1 MIQQYYL
8 VIFTGFQQAIGDVA
22 FLSVNPNLKR
32 QIILALSLTCCL
44 NSTLGQPVDFESQIK
59 PLLSDRCF
67 TCHGP
72 DEKTRKADLRLYSQE
87 GAMAKLDDNLAV
99 IMPGKPEASELY
111 NRLITKDADELMPPP
126 ESNLALS
133 DKEKELIRRWIVEGA
148 EWKEHWAFAPVNKPT
163 LPKPIQS
170 NWPKNE
176 IDHFTLAKME
186 SAKINPSP
194 EAKREKLIRRLS
206 FDLTGM
212 PPGLDEI
219 DRFINDESPNA
230 YEQVVDRLL
239 GHSRFGE
246 HLAVHWLD
254 LARYSDTY
262 GYQVDRD
269 RYVWP
274 WRDWVIRMFNNN
286 LPYDDFLTWQL
297 AGDLLPNTTDDQ
309 RLATAFNRL
318 HPQKVEGGSVPEE
331 FRVEYVAD
339 RNHTFGTAMLGLTLE
354 CARCH
359 DHKYDPI
366 SQKEYY
372 QFFAFFNT
380 IDESG
385 LYSYF
390 TPSVPTPT
398 LLISNTEAKN
408 QIDTAK
414 KQIES
419 EKTNLEEVKKQE
431 EANYMSWLNERPNEA
446 KLSGHIGNYPFD
458 EYKDGKLLNL
468 ADGSK
473 KASSSQKN
481 KIVDGKNGN
490 ALKLTG
496 DDGVNLGIGNF
507 NRTQPF
513 TITLW
518 MNTPHHKERT
528 VIYSRSRAWTDAG
541 SRGYQ
546 MLLRNGHLSTSLI
559 HFWPG
564 NAINIRS
571 IVKLPINEWH
581 HVSITYDG
589 STYAKGL
596 NIYIDGQLT
605 ETEIHKDNLY
615 KNITGGG
622 NDNIVI
628 GQRFRDVG
636 FANGLVDDFNVFN
649 RKLTSGE
656 IAQLYDGQTLNKLLS
671 IPMDKLSQTDHN
683 HLREYYFNSI
693 NEAYSKQLLKLRS
706 AREKVT
712 KLLDGKTEIMVMEE
726 MKVKPRSTFVLN
738 RGEYSQPTEKVE
750 PKTLGV
756 LPPFPKNA
764 PRNRLGLAQ
773 WLTSSDNPLAS
784 RVAVNHFWQICFGNG
799 LVRTPE
805 DFGIQG
811 KRPSHPG
818 LLDWLASD
826 FMENDWNVK
835 RLLKQIVM
843 SATYQQSSLTRPSLE
858 TSDPEN
864 ILLARA
870 PRYRLTAEMI
880 RDNALNTSGLMST
893 RMGGS
898 GSKPYDLTESFKP
911 MGHDKGEGLY
921 RRSVYTFWKRTGPA
935 PVMMALDA
943 SKRDVCRAK
952 RETTATP
959 LQALVLMNGPQ
970 FVEAARKIGESMV
983 REHGNN
989 IDSIIQDMFRKL
1001 TSREPSEREIVLMKN
1016 LHKEQLANFKNDAK
1030 ATDAFLGV
1038 GASPSAKDL
1047 DKSRVAAAG
1056 ILAKAL
1062 MNFDEAVVK
1071 R

>member
-212 PPGLDEI
+212 PPELDEI

-419 EKTNLEEVKKQE
+419 EKTNLEKVKKQE
-431 EANYMSWLNERPNEA
+431 AVSYTHLTLPT
-446 KLSGHIGNYPFD
+446 
-458 EYKDGKLLNL
+458 
-468 ADGSK
+468 
-473 KASSSQKN
+473 KA
-481 KIVDGKNGN
+481 
-490 ALKLTG
+490 
-496 DDGVNLGIGNF
+496 
-507 NRTQPF
+507 
-513 TITLW
+513 
-518 MNTPHHKERT
+518 
-528 VIYSRSRAWTDAG
+528 
-541 SRGYQ
+541 
-546 MLLRNGHLSTSLI
+546 
-559 HFWPG
+559 
-564 NAINIRS
+564 
-571 IVKLPINEWH
+571 
-581 HVSITYDG
+581 
-589 STYAKGL
+589 
-596 NIYIDGQLT
+596 
-605 ETEIHKDNLY
+605 
-615 KNITGGG
+615 
-622 NDNIVI
+622 
-628 GQRFRDVG
+628 
-636 FANGLVDDFNVFN
+636 
-649 RKLTSGE
+649 
-656 IAQLYDGQTLNKLLS
+656 
-671 IPMDKLSQTDHN
+671 
-683 HLREYYFNSI
+683 
-693 NEAYSKQLLKLRS
+693 
-706 AREKVT
+706 
-712 KLLDGKTEIMVMEE
+712 
-726 MKVKPRSTFVLN
+726 
-738 RGEYSQPTEKVE
+738 
-750 PKTLGV
+750 
-756 LPPFPKNA
+756 
-764 PRNRLGLAQ
+764 
-773 WLTSSDNPLAS
+773 
-784 RVAVNHFWQICFGNG
+784 
-799 LVRTPE
+799 
-805 DFGIQG
+805 
-811 KRPSHPG
+811 
-818 LLDWLASD
+818 
-826 FMENDWNVK
+826 
-835 RLLKQIVM
+835 
-843 SATYQQSSLTRPSLE
+843 
-858 TSDPEN
+858 
-864 ILLARA
+864 
-870 PRYRLTAEMI
+870 
-880 RDNALNTSGLMST
+880 
-893 RMGGS
+893 
-898 GSKPYDLTESFKP
+898 
-911 MGHDKGEGLY
+911 
-921 RRSVYTFWKRTGPA
+921 
-935 PVMMALDA
+935 
-943 SKRDVCRAK
+943 
-952 RETTATP
+952 
-959 LQALVLMNGPQ
+959 
-970 FVEAARKIGESMV
+970 
-983 REHGNN
+983 
-989 IDSIIQDMFRKL
+989 
-1001 TSREPSEREIVLMKN
+1001 
-1016 LHKEQLANFKNDAK
+1016 
-1030 ATDAFLGV
+1030 
-1038 GASPSAKDL
+1038 
-1047 DKSRVAAAG
+1047 
-1056 ILAKAL
+1056 
-1062 MNFDEAVVK
+1062 
-1071 R
+1071 

>member
-1 MIQQYYL
+1 M
-8 VIFTGFQQAIGDVA
+8 
-22 FLSVNPNLKR
+22 LKK
-32 QIILALSLTCCL
+32 QMCLALGLAYCL
-44 NSTLGQPVDFESQIK
+44 NSALSQPVDFESQIK

-72 DEKTRKADLRLYSQE
+72 DENSRKADLHLYSRE
-87 GAMAKLDDNLAV
+87 GAMSKLDENLAI
-99 IMPGKPEASELY
+99 IMPGKPEASLLY
-111 NRLITKDADELMPPP
+111 KRLITDDPDELMPPP

-133 DKEKELIRRWIVEGA
+133 TKEKELIRRWIIEGA
-148 EWKEHWAFAPVNKPT
+148 DWKEHWAFTQVNKPN
-163 LPKPIQS
+163 LPKPRNS

-176 IDHFTLAKME
+176 IDNFTLAKME
-186 SAKINPSP
+186 SVKIKPSP
-194 EAKREKLIRRLS
+194 KAKREKLIRRLS
-206 FDLTGM
+206 FDLIGM
-212 PPGLDEI
+212 PPALDEI
-219 DRFINDESPNA
+219 DRFIKNDSPNA

-274 WRDWVIRMFNNN
+274 WRDWVIRMFNDN
-286 LPYDDFLTWQL
+286 LPYDDFLKWQL

-398 LLISNTEAKN
+398 LLMNSADAKIE
-408 QIDTAK
+408 IDKAK
-414 KQIES
+414 KQVTVDEAQ
-419 EKTNLEEVKKQE
+419 LVKIKKKENENYIQWLKQ
-431 EANYMSWLNERPNEA
+431 RPTEA
-446 KLSGHIGNYPFD
+446 KLSGLIGHYTFD
-458 EYKDGKLLNL
+458 EYKDGKLQNL
-468 ADGSK
+468 ADESK

-481 KIVDGKNGN
+481 KIVPGKKGN

-518 MNTPHHKERT
+518 MNTPNHKERT
-528 VIYSRSRAWTDAG
+528 VVYSRSKAWTDAG

-564 NAINIRS
+564 NAINIRA
-571 IVKLPINEWH
+571 INKLPINEWH
-581 HVSITYDG
+581 HVSVTYDG
-589 STYAKGL
+589 STHANGL
-596 NIYIDGQLT
+596 KIYIDGKLT
-605 ETEIHKDNLY
+605 KTEIHKDNLY

-636 FANGLVDDFNVFN
+636 FSKGLVDDFHVFN
-649 RKLTSGE
+649 RKLTSIE
-656 IAQLYDGQTLNKLLS
+656 IAQLYDGQALNKILGN
-671 IPMDKLSQTDHN
+671 PVDKLSQTDHQF
-683 HLREYYFNSI
+683 LREYYFASI
-693 NEAYSKQLLKLRS
+693 NETFTKQLSKLRS

-738 RGEYSQPTEKVE
+738 RGVYNQPNEKVE
-750 PKTLGV
+750 PKTPKI
-756 LPPFPKNA
+756 LPGFPKNA

-773 WLTSSDNPLAS
+773 WLTSRENPLTS

-811 KRPSHPG
+811 KRPSHPA

-843 SATYQQSSLTRPSLE
+843 SATYQQSSLTRPLLE
-858 TSDPEN
+858 ASDPEN
-864 ILLARA
+864 NLLARS

-880 RDNALNTSGLMST
+880 RDNALNTSGLMSD
-893 RMGGS
+893 RMGGG

-970 FVEAARKIGESMV
+970 FVEAARKLGESMV
-983 REHGNN
+983 REHGDN
-989 IDSIIQDMFRKL
+989 IRSIINNMFRKL
-1001 TSREPSEREIVLMKN
+1001 TSREPSEREIVLMQK
-1016 LHKEQLANFKNDAK
+1016 LHKEQLANFQKDNK
-1030 ATDAFLGV
+1030 ATEAFLGV
-1038 GASPSAKDL
+1038 GASPNAIDL
-1047 DKSRVAAAG
+1047 DKPQVAAAG
-1056 ILAKAL
+1056 VLAKAL

>member
-1 MIQQYYL
+1 MY
-8 VIFTGFQQAIGDVA
+8 
-22 FLSVNPNLKR
+22 PMLKK
-32 QIILALSLTCCL
+32 QMCLALGLAYCL
-44 NSTLGQPVDFESQIK
+44 NSALSQPVDFESQIK

-72 DEKTRKADLRLYSQE
+72 DENSRKADLHLYSRE
-87 GAMAKLDDNLAV
+87 GAMSKLDENLAI
-99 IMPGKPEASELY
+99 IMPGKPEASLLY
-111 NRLITKDADELMPPP
+111 KRLITDDPDELMPPP

-133 DKEKELIRRWIVEGA
+133 TKEKELIRRWIIEGA
-148 EWKEHWAFAPVNKPT
+148 DWKEHWAFTQVNKPN
-163 LPKPIQS
+163 LPKPRNS

-176 IDHFTLAKME
+176 IDNFTLAKME
-186 SAKINPSP
+186 SVKIKPSP
-194 EAKREKLIRRLS
+194 KAKREKLIRRLS
-206 FDLTGM
+206 FDLIGM
-212 PPGLDEI
+212 PPALDEI
-219 DRFINDESPNA
+219 DRFIKNDSPNA

-274 WRDWVIRMFNNN
+274 WRDWVIRMFNDN
-286 LPYDDFLTWQL
+286 LPYDDFLKWQL

-398 LLISNTEAKN
+398 LLMNSADAKIE
-408 QIDTAK
+408 IDKAK
-414 KQIES
+414 KQVTVDEAQ
-419 EKTNLEEVKKQE
+419 LVKIKKKENENYIQWLKQ
-431 EANYMSWLNERPNEA
+431 RPTEA
-446 KLSGHIGNYPFD
+446 KLSGLIGHYTFD
-458 EYKDGKLLNL
+458 EYKDGKLPNL
-468 ADGSK
+468 ADESK

-481 KIVDGKNGN
+481 KIVPGKKGN

-518 MNTPHHKERT
+518 MNTPNHKERT
-528 VIYSRSRAWTDAG
+528 VVYSRSKAWTDAG

-564 NAINIRS
+564 NAINIRA
-571 IVKLPINEWH
+571 INKLPINEWH
-581 HVSITYDG
+581 HVSVTYDG
-589 STYAKGL
+589 STHANGL
-596 NIYIDGQLT
+596 KIYINGKLT
-605 ETEIHKDNLY
+605 KTEIHKDNLY

-636 FANGLVDDFNVFN
+636 FSKGLVDDFHVFN
-649 RKLTSGE
+649 RKLTSIE
-656 IAQLYDGQTLNKLLS
+656 IAQLYDGQALNKILGN
-671 IPMDKLSQTDHN
+671 PVDKLSQTDHQF
-683 HLREYYFNSI
+683 LREYYFASI
-693 NEAYSKQLLKLRS
+693 NETFTNQLSKLRS

-738 RGEYSQPTEKVE
+738 RGVYNQPNEKVE
-750 PKTLGV
+750 PKTPKI
-756 LPPFPKNA
+756 LPGFPKNA

-773 WLTSSDNPLAS
+773 WLTSRENPLTS

-811 KRPSHPG
+811 KRPSHPA

-843 SATYQQSSLTRPSLE
+843 SATYQQSSLTRPLLE
-858 TSDPEN
+858 ASDPEN
-864 ILLARA
+864 NLLARS

-880 RDNALNTSGLMST
+880 RDNALNTSGLMSD
-893 RMGGS
+893 RMGGG

-970 FVEAARKIGESMV
+970 FVEAARKLGESMV
-983 REHGNN
+983 REHGDN
-989 IDSIIQDMFRKL
+989 IRSIINNMFRKL
-1001 TSREPSEREIVLMKN
+1001 TSREPSEREIVLMQK
-1016 LHKEQLANFKNDAK
+1016 LHKEQLANFQKDNK
-1030 ATDAFLGV
+1030 ATEAFLGV
-1038 GASPSAKDL
+1038 GASPNAIDL
-1047 DKSRVAAAG
+1047 DKPQVAAAG
-1056 ILAKAL
+1056 VLAKAL

>member
-1 MIQQYYL
+1 MY
-8 VIFTGFQQAIGDVA
+8 
-22 FLSVNPNLKR
+22 PMLKK
-32 QIILALSLTCCL
+32 QMCLALGLAYCL
-44 NSTLGQPVDFESQIK
+44 NSALSQPVDFESQIK

-72 DEKTRKADLRLYSQE
+72 DENSRKADLHLYSRE
-87 GAMAKLDDNLAV
+87 GAMSKLDENLAI
-99 IMPGKPEASELY
+99 IMPGKPEASLLY
-111 NRLITKDADELMPPP
+111 KRLITDDPDELMPPP

-133 DKEKELIRRWIVEGA
+133 TKEKELIRRWIIEGA
-148 EWKEHWAFAPVNKPT
+148 DWKEHWAFTQVNKPN
-163 LPKPIQS
+163 LPKPRNS

-176 IDHFTLAKME
+176 IDNFTLAKME
-186 SAKINPSP
+186 SVKIKPSP
-194 EAKREKLIRRLS
+194 KAKREKLIRRLS
-206 FDLTGM
+206 FDLIGM
-212 PPGLDEI
+212 PPALDEI
-219 DRFINDESPNA
+219 DRFIKNDSPNA

-274 WRDWVIRMFNNN
+274 WRDWVIRMFNDN
-286 LPYDDFLTWQL
+286 LPYDDFLKWQL

-390 TPSVPTPT
+390 TSSVPTPT
-398 LLISNTEAKN
+398 LLMNSADAKIE
-408 QIDTAK
+408 IDKAK
-414 KQIES
+414 KQVTVDEAQ
-419 EKTNLEEVKKQE
+419 LVKIKKKENENYIQWLKQ
-431 EANYMSWLNERPNEA
+431 RPTEA
-446 KLSGHIGNYPFD
+446 KLSGLIGHYTFD
-458 EYKDGKLLNL
+458 EYKDGKLPNL
-468 ADGSK
+468 ADESK
-473 KASSSQKN
+473 KATSSQKN
-481 KIVDGKNGN
+481 KIVPGKKGN

-518 MNTPHHKERT
+518 MNTPNHKERT
-528 VIYSRSRAWTDAG
+528 VVYSRSKAWTDAG

-564 NAINIRS
+564 NAINIRA
-571 IVKLPINEWH
+571 INKLPINEWH
-581 HVSITYDG
+581 HVSVTYDG
-589 STYAKGL
+589 STHANGL
-596 NIYIDGQLT
+596 KIYIDGKLT
-605 ETEIHKDNLY
+605 KTEIHKDNLY

-636 FANGLVDDFNVFN
+636 FSKGLVDDFHVFN
-649 RKLTSGE
+649 RKLTSIE
-656 IAQLYDGQTLNKLLS
+656 IAQLYDGQALNKILGN
-671 IPMDKLSQTDHN
+671 PVDKLSQTDHQF
-683 HLREYYFNSI
+683 LREYYFASI
-693 NEAYSKQLLKLRS
+693 NETFTKQLSKLRS

-738 RGEYSQPTEKVE
+738 RGVYNQPNEKVE
-750 PKTLGV
+750 PKTPKI
-756 LPPFPKNA
+756 LPGFPKNA

-773 WLTSSDNPLAS
+773 WLTSRENPLTS

-811 KRPSHPG
+811 KRPSHPA

-843 SATYQQSSLTRPSLE
+843 SATYQQSSLTRPLLE
-858 TSDPEN
+858 ASDPEN
-864 ILLARA
+864 NLLARS

-880 RDNALNTSGLMST
+880 RDNALNTSGLMSD
-893 RMGGS
+893 RMGGG

-970 FVEAARKIGESMV
+970 FVEAARKLGESMV
-983 REHGNN
+983 REHGDN
-989 IDSIIQDMFRKL
+989 IRSIINNMFRKL
-1001 TSREPSEREIVLMKN
+1001 TSREPSEREIVLMQK
-1016 LHKEQLANFKNDAK
+1016 LHKEQLANFQKDNK
-1030 ATDAFLGV
+1030 ATEAFLGV
-1038 GASPSAKDL
+1038 GASPNAIDL
-1047 DKSRVAAAG
+1047 DKPQVAAAG
-1056 ILAKAL
+1056 VLAKAL

>member
-1 MIQQYYL
+1 MY
-8 VIFTGFQQAIGDVA
+8 
-22 FLSVNPNLKR
+22 PMLKK
-32 QIILALSLTCCL
+32 QMCLALGLAYCL
-44 NSTLGQPVDFESQIK
+44 NSALSQPVDFESQIK

-72 DEKTRKADLRLYSQE
+72 DENSRKADLHLYSRE
-87 GAMAKLDDNLAV
+87 GAMSKLDENLAI
-99 IMPGKPEASELY
+99 IMPGKPEASLLY
-111 NRLITKDADELMPPP
+111 KRLITDDPDELMPPP

-133 DKEKELIRRWIVEGA
+133 TKEKELIRRWIIEGA
-148 EWKEHWAFAPVNKPT
+148 DWKEHWAFTQVNKPN
-163 LPKPIQS
+163 LPKPRNS

-176 IDHFTLAKME
+176 IDNFTLAKME
-186 SAKINPSP
+186 SVKIKPSP
-194 EAKREKLIRRLS
+194 KAKREKLIRRLS
-206 FDLTGM
+206 FDLIGM
-212 PPGLDEI
+212 PPALDEI
-219 DRFINDESPNA
+219 DRFIKNDSPNA

-274 WRDWVIRMFNNN
+274 WRDWVIRMFNDN
-286 LPYDDFLTWQL
+286 LPYDDFLKWQL

-398 LLISNTEAKN
+398 LLMNSADAKIE
-408 QIDTAK
+408 IDKAK
-414 KQIES
+414 KQVTVDEAQ
-419 EKTNLEEVKKQE
+419 LVKIKKKENENYIQWLKQ
-431 EANYMSWLNERPNEA
+431 RPTEA
-446 KLSGHIGNYPFD
+446 KLSGLIGHYTFD
-458 EYKDGKLLNL
+458 EYKDGKLPNL
-468 ADGSK
+468 ADESK
-473 KASSSQKN
+473 KATSSQKN
-481 KIVDGKNGN
+481 KIVPGKKGN

-518 MNTPHHKERT
+518 MNTPNHKERT
-528 VIYSRSRAWTDAG
+528 VVYSRSKAWTDAG

-564 NAINIRS
+564 NAINIRA
-571 IVKLPINEWH
+571 INKLPINEWH
-581 HVSITYDG
+581 HVSVTYDG
-589 STYAKGL
+589 STHANGL
-596 NIYIDGQLT
+596 KIYIDGKLT
-605 ETEIHKDNLY
+605 KTEIHKDNLY

-628 GQRFRDVG
+628 DQRFRDVG
-636 FANGLVDDFNVFN
+636 FSKGLVDDFHVFN
-649 RKLTSGE
+649 RKLTSIE
-656 IAQLYDGQTLNKLLS
+656 IAQLYDGQALNKILGN
-671 IPMDKLSQTDHN
+671 PVDKLSQTDHQF
-683 HLREYYFNSI
+683 LREYYFASI
-693 NEAYSKQLLKLRS
+693 NETFTNQLSKLRS

-738 RGEYSQPTEKVE
+738 RGVYNQPNEKVE
-750 PKTLGV
+750 PKTPKI
-756 LPPFPKNA
+756 LPGFPKNA

-773 WLTSSDNPLAS
+773 WLTSRENPLTS

-811 KRPSHPG
+811 KRPSHPA

-843 SATYQQSSLTRPSLE
+843 SATYQQSSLTRPLLE
-858 TSDPEN
+858 ASDPEN
-864 ILLARA
+864 NLLARS

-880 RDNALNTSGLMST
+880 RDNALNTSGLISD
-893 RMGGS
+893 RMGGG

-970 FVEAARKIGESMV
+970 FVEAARKLGESMV
-983 REHGNN
+983 REHGDN
-989 IDSIIQDMFRKL
+989 IRSIINNMFRKL
-1001 TSREPSEREIVLMKN
+1001 TSREPSKREIVLMQK
-1016 LHKEQLANFKNDAK
+1016 LHKEQLANFQKDNK
-1030 ATDAFLGV
+1030 ATEAFLGV
-1038 GASPSAKDL
+1038 GASPNAIDL
-1047 DKSRVAAAG
+1047 DKPQVAAAG
-1056 ILAKAL
+1056 VLAKAL

>member
-1 MIQQYYL
+1 MY
-8 VIFTGFQQAIGDVA
+8 
-22 FLSVNPNLKR
+22 PMLKK
-32 QIILALSLTCCL
+32 QMCLALGLAYCL
-44 NSTLGQPVDFESQIK
+44 NSALSQPVDFESQIK

-72 DEKTRKADLRLYSQE
+72 DENSRKADLHLYSRE
-87 GAMAKLDDNLAV
+87 GAMSKLDENLAI
-99 IMPGKPEASELY
+99 IMPGKPEASLLY
-111 NRLITKDADELMPPP
+111 KRLITDDPDELMPPP
-126 ESNLALS
+126 KSNLALS
-133 DKEKELIRRWIVEGA
+133 TKEKELIRRWIIEGA
-148 EWKEHWAFAPVNKPT
+148 NWKEHWAFTQVNKPN
-163 LPKPIQS
+163 LPKPRNS

-176 IDHFTLAKME
+176 IDNFTLAKME
-186 SAKINPSP
+186 SVKINPSP
-194 EAKREKLIRRLS
+194 KAKREKLIRRLS
-206 FDLTGM
+206 FDLIGM
-212 PPGLDEI
+212 PPALDEI
-219 DRFINDESPNA
+219 DRFIKNDSPNA

-274 WRDWVIRMFNNN
+274 WRDWVIRMFNDN
-286 LPYDDFLTWQL
+286 LPYDDFLKWQL

-398 LLISNTEAKN
+398 LLMNSADAKIE
-408 QIDTAK
+408 IDKAK
-414 KQIES
+414 KQVTVDE
-419 EKTNLEEVKKQE
+419 TQLVKIKKKENENYIQWLKQ
-431 EANYMSWLNERPNEA
+431 RPTEA
-446 KLSGHIGNYPFD
+446 KLSGLIGHYTFD
-458 EYKDGKLLNL
+458 EYKDGKLPNL
-468 ADGSK
+468 ADESK

-481 KIVDGKNGN
+481 KIVPGKKGN

-518 MNTPHHKERT
+518 MNTPNHKERT
-528 VIYSRSRAWTDAG
+528 VVYSRSKAWTDAG

-564 NAINIRS
+564 NAINIRA
-571 IVKLPINEWH
+571 INKLPINEWH
-581 HVSITYDG
+581 HVSVTYDG
-589 STYAKGL
+589 STHANGL
-596 NIYIDGQLT
+596 KIYIDGKLT
-605 ETEIHKDNLY
+605 KTEIHKDNLY

-636 FANGLVDDFNVFN
+636 FSKGLVDDFHVFN
-649 RKLTSGE
+649 RKLTSIE
-656 IAQLYDGQTLNKLLS
+656 IAQLYDGQALNKILGN
-671 IPMDKLSQTDHN
+671 PVDKLSQTDHQF
-683 HLREYYFNSI
+683 LREYYFTSI
-693 NEAYSKQLLKLRS
+693 NETFTKQLSKLRS

-738 RGEYSQPTEKVE
+738 RGVYNQPNEKVE
-750 PKTLGV
+750 PKTPKI
-756 LPPFPKNA
+756 LPGFPKNA

-773 WLTSSDNPLAS
+773 WLTSKENPLTS

-811 KRPSHPG
+811 KRPSHPA

-843 SATYQQSSLTRPSLE
+843 SATYQQSSLTRPLLE
-858 TSDPEN
+858 ASDPEN
-864 ILLARA
+864 NLLARS

-880 RDNALNTSGLMST
+880 RDNALNTSGLMSD

-911 MGHDKGEGLY
+911 MGQDKGEGLY

-970 FVEAARKIGESMV
+970 FVEAARKLGESMV
-983 REHGNN
+983 REHGDN
-989 IDSIIQDMFRKL
+989 IHSIIKDMFRKL
-1001 TSREPSEREIVLMKN
+1001 TSREPSEREIVLMQK
-1016 LHKEQLANFKNDAK
+1016 LHKEQLANFQKDNK
-1030 ATDAFLGV
+1030 ATEAFLGV
-1038 GASPSAKDL
+1038 GASPNAIDL
-1047 DKSRVAAAG
+1047 DKPKVAAAG